1 MMKIDSHQHFW
12 LYHPDTHEWITEDMN
27 VIRKN
32 FLPNDISYSLKKQG
46 IDGAVAVQASQTL
59 AENDFLLELAS
70 AYALI
75 KGVVGWVDFE
85 DSNLEQQLKQYK
97 EIPLMKGFRHIIEGE
112 SDPDFL
118 IRDFFLKAM
127 ELLTQY
133 GFTYDLLVK
142 PIHFESTLS
151 CVRQNPNLKFVL
163 DHIAKPDLK
172 EKKIE
177 EWKPFIQELSRFP
190 NVHCKIS
197 GLVTEAE
204 WHQWEPNDFEDC
216 MSFALDS
223 FGVDRL
229 MYGSDWPVCLLSSSY
244 EDWTGLCKTF
254 TKQWSEQDQAKFW
267 GGNAVKFYN
276 LK

>member
-12 LYHPDTHEWITEDMN
+12 LYNPHTHGWITEEMD
-27 VIRKN
+27 IIGRN
-32 FLPNDISYSLKKQG
+32 FLPNDISYTLKKQG

-75 KGVVGWVDFE
+75 KGVVGWVDFKDKE
-85 DSNLEQQLKQYK
+85 LEKHLQRYK
-97 EIPLMKGFRHIIEGE
+97 KTPLMKGFRHIIEGE

-118 IRDFFLKAM
+118 NRDYFLQAM
-127 ELLTQY
+127 ELLAQY
-133 GFTYDLLVK
+133 EFTYDLLVK
-142 PIHFESTLS
+142 PIHFESTLN
-151 CVRQNPNLKFVL
+151 CVRQNPNLNFVL
-163 DHIAKPDLK
+163 DHIAKPNLK
-172 EKKIE
+172 EKNIE
-177 EWKPFIQELSRFP
+177 DWKQFIYELSRFP
-190 NVHCKIS
+190 NVYCKIS

-204 WHQWEPNDFEDC
+204 WHQWQPEDFEDC

-223 FGVDRL
+223 FGVERL

-244 EDWTGLCKTF
+244 EDWMGLCEMF
-254 TKQWSEQDQAKFW
+254 VGQFSELDKAKFW
-267 GGNAVKFYN
+267 GGNAVKFYK